1 MLIEFQVEREAN
13 VYPMV
18 APGASISDMITESV
32 ETIESV

>member
-18 APGASISDMITESV
+18 PAGASISDMIMEPMTTV
-32 ETIESV
+32 